1 MAGKGGEHAVNK
13 ISVQYDAAKVSMS
26 TRNCHYAEGGSWLR
40 ECGGSRPAEA
50 ISRDWRDPKCDGEI
64 QTHTQTHT
72 HIHRGKQVQSQK
84 VENPSVYWSE
94 WTQSCPTLCDCMDDT
109 VYEILQARILEWV
122 GIPFSRG
129 SSKPRD

>member
-40 ECGGSRPAEA
+40 ECGESRPAEA
-50 ISRDWRDPKCDGEI
+50 ISRDWRDPKCNGEI

-72 HIHRGKQVQSQK
+72 HVHRGKQVQSQK

-94 WTQSCPTLCDCMDDT
+94 WSESHSVVSNSL
-109 VYEILQARILEWV
+109 
-122 GIPFSRG
+122 
-129 SSKPRD
+129 